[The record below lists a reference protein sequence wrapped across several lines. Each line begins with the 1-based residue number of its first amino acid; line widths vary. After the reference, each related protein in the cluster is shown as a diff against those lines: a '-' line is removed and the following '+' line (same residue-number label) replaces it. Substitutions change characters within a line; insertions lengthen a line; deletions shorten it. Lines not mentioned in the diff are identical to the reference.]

1 MSDLHSEEKKE
12 ISQSEYTGAPQPEPE
27 FKGWKER
34 LYDRF
39 PFSLR
44 TLDIIIGVLFA
55 LIILFVVLGML
66 KTRMG

>member
-1 MSDLHSEEKKE
+1 MSELNNERENALPQAGFPD
-12 ISQSEYTGAPQPEPE
+12 GAQPEPE

-44 TLDIIIGVLFA
+44 TLDIIIGILFG

>member
-12 ISQSEYTGAPQPEPE
+12 ITQPEYTSVPQPDPE

>member
-1 MSDLHSEEKKE
+1 MSEPDKNEQFE
-12 ISQSEYTGAPQPEPE
+12 PQEGPQPE

>member
-12 ISQSEYTGAPQPEPE
+12 LSQSEYTGETQPEPE

>member
-12 ISQSEYTGAPQPEPE
+12 ISQSEYTGDPQPEPE

-34 LYDRF
+34 LCDRF

>member
-1 MSDLHSEEKKE
+1 MSDPHSEEKEKL
-12 ISQSEYTGAPQPEPE
+12 SQSGYADDGQPESE